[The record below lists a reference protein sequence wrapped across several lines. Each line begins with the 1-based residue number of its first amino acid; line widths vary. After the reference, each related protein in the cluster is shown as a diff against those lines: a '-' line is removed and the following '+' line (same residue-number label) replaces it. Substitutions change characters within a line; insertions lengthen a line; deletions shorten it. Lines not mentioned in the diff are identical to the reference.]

1 MRQQALLILGLLS
14 LAWGC
19 AKASK
24 VDLFEGSGEDDE
36 DGSGAFNDDEEEVLR
51 LVPDK
56 EYEGE
61 KDDIIDDD
69 YYDDDYDSEDY
80 FPEDEY
86 LDDYDEA
93 LKSVLTEDDYDYT
106 DNVDDSVLRFQPDI
120 EIKPR
125 PEIVEEDE
133 DEEGFVFETSKLLL
147 MIGSAFASFGFVMLV
162 FFMCRR
168 SMQQRA
174 HKPVEIQRI
183 RQGPIVKSY
192 HRVPGSTLQYF
203 ESSHIDMYRGEQGA
217 KQGQP
222 LIE

>member
-1 MRQQALLILGLLS
+1 MRQSLLILGLLS
-14 LAWGC
+14 LSCGS

-24 VDLFEGSGEDDE
+24 VDIFEGSGEDDE
-36 DGSGAFNDDEEEVLR
+36 DGSGGFNDDEEEVLR

-56 EYEGE
+56 EFGGEYEI
-61 KDDIIDDD
+61 DDDD
-69 YYDDDYDSEDY
+69 YYEDEEDYDDYFS
-80 FPEDEY
+80 EDEY

-93 LKSVLTEDDYDYT
+93 LKSVLTEDDYDYSE
-106 DNVDDSVLRFQPDI
+106 DVDDSVLKFQPDI

-125 PEIVEEDE
+125 PEIVEEN
-133 DEEGFVFETSKLLL
+133 EEGFVFETSKLLL

-203 ESSHIDMYRGEQGA
+203 EASHIDMYRGEQSN